1 MCVSTGNYVVVVDDD
16 SHFTQNCCCI
26 IFFRKGIGHHEG
38 LVRVLV
44 QNSRPFQNLPTT
56 QTAAYNNN
64 NNDSSPVDD
73 NFFAHPTFA
82 SLLVSSR

>member
-44 QNSRPFQNLPTT
+44 QNLPTT
-56 QTAAYNNN
+56 QTAAYDNNN
-64 NNDSSPVDD
+64 NDDSSPVDD
-73 NFFAHPTFA
+73 NTFAHPTFA